1 MRLWRDWSVRTRL
14 TWVASVVMALACA
27 GVSVLVFLGVHD
39 LAMSEKRQEIVLVD
53 LHVGRLI
60 RLGRLP
66 RILPPKRV
74 DAVQVVDDKG
84 QIVSST
90 SQLAGKPLMADIAPA
105 DEQGEAHGVTCW
117 VPGHEGTC
125 MNVVVTRYYRPE
137 GDWLIYGADPVVP
150 WHVNSALVALL
161 GLGSLLVVAATA
173 LGTYRIVGRALAPV
187 DSVCK
192 ELTEITASDLSRR
205 VPLSLHRDEIRNLAE
220 IVNETLDRLQ
230 QAVERQR
237 RFASDAGH
245 DLRSPITAMRA
256 QVEDALMHPDD
267 TDWVKTS
274 ESLLVSLDRLQA
286 IVTDL
291 LLIARLDS
299 GEKVARDYVNVAELV
314 RAEVGRRFR
323 RKRNVL
329 DLQPGVVVIGDRLQL
344 VRLLTNL
351 LDNAERHAVSTVT
364 VSVRRES
371 REAVLEVI
379 DDGQGI
385 RPEQREVVFQRF
397 TRLAAGR
404 EKDKQGTGLG
414 LAIARDIAE
423 QHGGTLTIED
433 SPKGARF
440 VLRIPLL
447 AARTPA

>member
-27 GVSVLVFLGVHD
+27 GVSVLVFLGVRD
-39 LAMSEKRQEIVLVD
+39 LAMSERRQQIVLAD

-66 RILPPKRV
+66 PVLPPQKV
-74 DAVQVVDDKG
+74 AAVQVVDDTG
-84 QIVSST
+84 RIVSST
-90 SQLAGKPLMADIAPA
+90 RQLVGKPLMADIAPPDA
-105 DEQGEAHGVTCW
+105 ESEAHGVTCS
-117 VPGHEGTC
+117 VPGHKGTC
-125 MNVVVTRYYRPE
+125 MNVVVTRYYRNE
-137 GDWLIYGADPVVP
+137 GDWLIHGADPVVP
-150 WHVNSALVALL
+150 WYVNSALVAIL
-161 GLGSLLVVAATA
+161 GIGSLLVVTATA
-173 LGTYRIVGRALAPV
+173 LGMYRIVGRALAPV
-187 DSVCK
+187 DSVRR

-220 IVNETLDRLQ
+220 TVNETLDRLQ

-256 QVEDALMHPDD
+256 QVEDALMHPED

-274 ESLLVSLDRLQA
+274 ESLVVSLDRLQA

-291 LLIARLDS
+291 LVIARLDS
-299 GEKVARDYVNVAELV
+299 GEKVTRDYVNVAELV
-314 RAEVGRRFR
+314 RTEVGRRFR
-323 RKRNVL
+323 GKRIAL
-329 DLQPGVVVIGDRLQL
+329 DLQHGVVVSGDRLQL

-351 LDNAERHAVSTVT
+351 LDNAERHAMSTVT
-364 VSVRRES
+364 ISVRRDVHH
-371 REAVLEVI
+371 AVLEVV
-379 DDGQGI
+379 DDGEGI
-385 RPEQREVVFQRF
+385 APEQREIVFQRF

-423 QHGGTLTIED
+423 QHGGSLTIED
-433 SPKGARF
+433 SPKGTRF
-440 VLRIPLL
+440 VLRAPLL
-447 AARTPA
+447 AVRSPG